1 MTYPMKSL
9 DILARV
15 VSTFLF
21 VNNLGHKDL
30 RGVAMDVERIKDEEN
45 VRIIFKKDVV
55 LHYL

>member
-21 VNNLGHKDL
+21 VNNLGHKDS
-30 RGVAMDVERIKDEEN
+30 RGVAMDVEESKMKRMFELSSKRI
-45 VRIIFKKDVV
+45 
-55 LHYL
+55 